1 MSTNLEGWG
10 RILAVLLIE
19 RRGCDD
25 GCLASPWILVLGS
38 LFQSRY
44 FTQVRRNNFTN
55 HVYGQLV
62 THLPILSVIDQRR
75 DPH

>member
-1 MSTNLEGWG
+1 MNTNLEGWG
-10 RILAVLLIE
+10 RILAVILIE
-19 RRGCDD
+19 RRGFDD
-25 GCLASPWILVLGS
+25 GCLASPGVLVLGS

-44 FTQVRRNNFTN
+44 FTEVGRNNFTN

-62 THLPILSVIDQRR
+62 THLPTPSVIDQRR